1 MKHRLLSRVS
11 AAVFCAAAVISLSAC
26 GSGSSGKLTTKAT
39 EPAAP
44 PTVSVTIP
52 EGSCCVQA
60 AAILEESGVCSSES
74 FLAAVNNEENLA
86 LIPWELEE
94 KEERP
99 FLLEGY
105 VFPDTYEF
113 YTGRDG
119 QYALERILENT
130 KVKITPVMAERAG
143 ELDYSIDEI
152 LSIASIIQEEAGHA
166 KDMPYVSSVIHN
178 RLDSPDYPYIQCDV
192 SIRYLED
199 QVKPFFTEDEYSRIC
214 DFYNINSKRKGLPAG
229 PITNP
234 GLDAINAALEPPESD
249 YYFFVTDEEENYYF
263 AETYS
268 EHRENCKKAGI
279 GGDY

>member
-1 MKHRLLSRVS
+1 MKLRLPNRVS
-11 AAVFCAAAVISLSAC
+11 AALFCAAAVISLSAC
-26 GSGSSGKLTTKAT
+26 GSGSSGEPVT
-39 EPAAP
+39 ESTAPAAP
-44 PTVSVTIP
+44 LTVSVTIP

-60 AAILEESGVCSSES
+60 AAILEENGVCSSES
-74 FLAAVNNEENLA
+74 FLEAVNNEANLA

-130 KVKITPVMAERAG
+130 GVKITPVMAERAG

-192 SIRYLED
+192 AIRYLED
-199 QVKPFFTEDEYSRIC
+199 QVKPFFSEDEYSRIC

-249 YYFFVTDEEENYYF
+249 YYFFVTDDEGNYYF

-279 GGDY
+279 GGAY